1 MTSAID
7 DFYDFH
13 KDVVKNTS
21 TGLMTIR
28 DLATYYNVLVDIH
41 FTDHRINIT
50 VRSKKGPLRGIKE
63 PTYYFDIITEYATKE
78 MTLDEIEKELGYKV
92 KIVNKKKGKNK

>member
-1 MTSAID
+1 MSSAID

-21 TGLMTIR
+21 TGLMAIR

-41 FTDHRINIT
+41 FVDHRINIT
-50 VRSKKGPLRGIKE
+50 VRSKKEPLRLCGSFYCQD
-63 PTYYFDIITEYATKE
+63 TYKQFEESDDIYHWIADAVERVKGEYH
-78 MTLDEIEKELGYKV
+78 L
-92 KIVNKKKGKNK
+92 

>member
-1 MTSAID
+1 MSSAID

-21 TGLMTIR
+21 TGLMAIR

-41 FTDHRINIT
+41 LSDHRINIT
-50 VRSKKGPLRGIKE
+50 VRSKEGPLRLCGSFYYE
-63 PTYYFDIITEYATKE
+63 PDIIHCAYEEFGESDDIYYWIAKAAE
-78 MTLDEIEKELGYKV
+78 QV
-92 KIVNKKKGKNK
+92 KGGQ

>member
-21 TGLMTIR
+21 TGLMAIR

-50 VRSKKGPLRGIKE
+50 VRSKKGPLRLCGSFYCHDAYKQFEESDDIYHWIADAVERVKE
-63 PTYYFDIITEYATKE
+63 E
-78 MTLDEIEKELGYKV
+78 
-92 KIVNKKKGKNK
+92 

>member
-21 TGLMTIR
+21 TGLMAIR
-28 DLATYYNVLVDIH
+28 DLATYYNVLVNIH
-41 FTDHRINIT
+41 FADHRINIT
-50 VRSKKGPLRGIKE
+50 VRSKKGPLRLCGSFYCQDAYKQFE
-63 PTYYFDIITEYATKE
+63 ESDDIYRWIA
-78 MTLDEIEKELGYKV
+78 DAV
-92 KIVNKKKGKNK
+92 KRVKGE

>member
-21 TGLMTIR
+21 TGLMVIR
-28 DLATYYNVLVDIH
+28 DLAMYYNVLVDIH
-41 FTDHRINIT
+41 FADHRINIT
-50 VRSKKGPLRGIKE
+50 VRSKKGPLRLCRSF
-63 PTYYFDIITEYATKE
+63 YCQDA
-78 MTLDEIEKELGYKV
+78 
-92 KIVNKKKGKNK
+92 